1 MKLQLQILFGTVA
14 SDIHKRNKT
23 TIIFFYKFSPD
34 IFNYSENDINETR
47 MSKIIKFDLISN
59 TRKPI

>member
-47 MSKIIKFDLISN
+47 MSKIIKFDLL
-59 TRKPI
+59 